1 MQNAQM
7 AQMAAMNANGGPIDG
22 TPIMGNMPH
31 PNKRQ
36 TTDPRE
42 QLNTYIYDYFLR
54 NDNFVAAK
62 AMIDSDLKITVGP
75 AQKFSPKT
83 RSNGVGSMDD
93 QPPTEMPSP
102 LLPQNQIADN
112 SFLLDW
118 WVQFWDIYQAT
129 RNRGGSP
136 GKGHQYIQ
144 HTRVR
149 LPRARACLRRGTDRC
164 DRTWPRCRIT
174 SATIA

>member
-1 MQNAQM
+1 MQNS
-7 AQMAAMNANGGPIDG
+7 QMAAMAAMQANGGPIDG

-31 PNKRQ
+31 PKRK

-54 NDNFVAAK
+54 NHHYAA
-62 AMIDSDLKITVGP
+62 ARSMLESNLKITTGP
-75 AQKFSPKT
+75 PQKLSPKN
-83 RSNGVGSMDD
+83 RPNGIDPMDD
-93 QPPTEMPSP
+93 NGDDLPSP
-102 LLPQNQIADN
+102 ELPQNQMADN

-129 RNRGGSP
+129 KTRGNPPS
-136 GKGHQYIQ
+136 KGAQYIA

-149 LPRARACLRRGTDRC
+149 PVSHARARRGTDEHH
-164 DRTWPRCRIT
+164 RTLHRCRTSSAT
-174 SATIA
+174 SA